1 MREAKSANRKAGV
14 INAHAIVTPAL
25 FFFANFVLKGNLF
38 NQRVQH
44 KKKFSRRLISKI
56 TTDFYGFETV
66 EANAKLELCTIT
78 HRWGTVEKIGAFLR
92 NPRGH

>member
-1 MREAKSANRKAGV
+1 MREAKSANRQRV

-44 KKKFSRRLISKI
+44 KKKFSRLISKI